1 MARMQ
6 ILLLEDDV
14 DLGQAVAAH
23 LRTAGHQVQWHRH
36 ALAGRAIAS
45 DLVLL
50 DLGLPDGEGLAL
62 LREWRAG
69 GDARPVIVL
78 SARDQLA
85 DRLLALRGGADDY
98 LVKPFDLDE
107 LLARIEA
114 VARRCGRLPALHGG
128 DLVLDVPA
136 RRLRRGGQPV
146 ELTAMEWCVLG
157 CLARRPGRIYSRGDI
172 EQALA
177 EADLGDAQSNSIEV
191 IVSRL
196 RKKIGAAS
204 ISTHRGLGYRLE
216 LQRAA

>member
-1 MARMQ
+1 ME
-6 ILLLEDDV
+6 ILLLEDDA

-23 LRTAGHQVQWHRH
+23 LASAGHQVHWHRH

-45 DLVLL
+45 ELALL
-50 DLGLPDGEGLAL
+50 DLGLPDDDGLAL
-62 LREWRAG
+62 LREWRAS
-69 GDARPVIVL
+69 GDTRPVIVL
-78 SARDQLA
+78 SARDQLS
-85 DRLLALRGGADDY
+85 DRIAALQRGADDY

-107 LLARIEA
+107 LLARIDA
-114 VARRCGRLPALHGG
+114 VARRCGRPPALHAGE
-128 DLVLDVPA
+128 LLLDVPA
-136 RRLRRGGQPV
+136 RELRRAGRLV

-157 CLARRPGRIYSRGDI
+157 CLARRPGRIYARGDI

-177 EADLGDAQSNSIEV
+177 DASLGDAQSNSIEV

-196 RKKIGAAS
+196 RKKIGAAA